1 LNVTGEPQNTKLE
14 TELPTRPAFVG
25 NFLSK
30 TEADVQRRFVLESDP
45 DLSLNRDKFINGTT
59 YRYCQLDKI
68 CILRASV
75 ADF

>member
-1 LNVTGEPQNTKLE
+1 LNVTGEPQNTELQS
-14 TELPTRPAFVG
+14 ELPTRPAFVG

-30 TEADVQRRFVLESDP
+30 TEEEIQRRFVLESDP
-45 DLSLNRDKFINGTT
+45 DLSLNRDKWINGTT